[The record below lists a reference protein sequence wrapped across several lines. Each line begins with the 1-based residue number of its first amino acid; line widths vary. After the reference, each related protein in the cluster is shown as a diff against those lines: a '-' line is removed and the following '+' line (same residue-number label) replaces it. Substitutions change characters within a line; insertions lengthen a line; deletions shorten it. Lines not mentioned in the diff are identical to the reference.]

1 MTREEF
7 KNWLKAD
14 VTLDGALNIAIP
26 NATYERIIDRE
37 IKQLIEIDPDATEE
51 DFVILPARLF
61 WTPEFRK
68 NRKIAFPD
76 CVVAV
81 TRFQEMK
88 HRNAMFGI
96 MDPDFGFNKAF
107 MSDLWL
113 GSLMNMDSVAFR
125 TISWSAWDQLKQFT
139 LIDIQHRWNYIQ
151 HELLV
156 LGHDPRVNVFCG
168 LKVKVPEQEL
178 FDNVWVQKWIS
189 AHCKLQ
195 ANKLLTIFQTNLV
208 GGITVNMSS
217 YTEEANKDI
226 EACKEWFTK
235 LNKVPNMY
243 TLP

>member
-1 MTREEF
+1 MTRDEF
-7 KNWLKAD
+7 INWLKAD
-14 VTLDGALNIAIP
+14 VTLDGALTINLP
-26 NATYERIIDRE
+26 LQTYTRIIDRE
-37 IKQLIEIDPDATEE
+37 LKQMYEINPDATEE
-51 DFVILPARLF
+51 DFFVMPAKVF
-61 WTPEFRK
+61 WSKEFRN
-68 NRKIAFPD
+68 NRKIKFPD

-88 HRNAMFGI
+88 HRNNMFGI

-125 TISWSAWDQLKQFT
+125 TVQWSAWDQLKQFT
-139 LIDIQHRWNYIQ
+139 LIDIQHRWNYVQ

-168 LKVKVPEQEL
+168 LKVKVPESEL

-195 ANKLLTIFQTNLV
+195 ANKLMTLFQTNLI
-208 GGITVNMSS
+208 GGVTINMSS
-217 YTEEANKDI
+217 YTDEAQKDI
-226 EACKEWFTK
+226 EACKEYWTK